1 MKEKSAKINY
11 RPILVATM
19 VAVLIFGAVYWTYYT
34 YETNNLL
41 TITQNNLASSTAVF
55 QSIVSQQ
62 RAKIALVTS
71 ENQNLSNMLTT
82 EQKARFDL
90 EQQKQ
95 ANLKQIDTLTKLT
108 TIDPELIKKY
118 SKVYFLSENYVPA
131 KLTDIPVDYLS
142 DPTKPAQFLENA
154 YPFFLS
160 MLQNANASRVPL
172 FVVSAYRSFDYQK
185 TLKSDYKVIYGA
197 GTANQFSADQ
207 GYSEHQLG
215 TAVDFGTTN
224 VGADLKFEKSAAFK
238 WLSDNAYKYGFV
250 ISYPKSNTYYE
261 YEPWHWRFVGR
272 QLAQDLHDQGK
283 YFYEMDQRT
292 IDTYLIKLFD

>member
-224 VGADLKFEKSAAFK
+224 VGADLRFEKSAAFK